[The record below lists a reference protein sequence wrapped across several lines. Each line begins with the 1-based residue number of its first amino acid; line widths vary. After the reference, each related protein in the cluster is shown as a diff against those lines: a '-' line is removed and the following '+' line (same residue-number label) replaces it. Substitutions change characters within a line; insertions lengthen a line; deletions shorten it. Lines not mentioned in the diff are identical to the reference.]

1 MEEVILAHKF
11 ESLWENEEAKYYKF
25 PDKPYALKVSR
36 IAGALELLSFI
47 IQTSNTRKAGH
58 LVDAATLKI
67 SSKEEKYIS
76 YLLVDFPGKM
86 EKQMQVDLEPDE
98 KAKFQQDAIERYRTH
113 YNMINMY
120 VLTFP
125 AGGICLLSRVT
136 QAHFRQ
142 LFCLRHDEEDGVHIR
157 LVDSTARRSPQGHS
171 DRNLPYVLS

>member
-76 YLLVDFPGKM
+76 WISQARWKS
-86 EKQMQVDLEPDE
+86 KCKWTWSQT
-98 KAKFQQDAIERYRTH
+98 RR
-113 YNMINMY
+113 
-120 VLTFP
+120 
-125 AGGICLLSRVT
+125 LSFNRM
-136 QAHFRQ
+136 
-142 LFCLRHDEEDGVHIR
+142 
-157 LVDSTARRSPQGHS
+157 P
-171 DRNLPYVLS
+171 